1 MAYKIVWS
9 KNSLQDFNG
18 IIKYLV
24 SQWTLSVASD
34 FVDIVEVKL
43 ENLSKQPLVG
53 IRSEKNPLIRSI
65 LYLHIIGCTIRLTKA
80 LLNYLLSLTQEKIL
94 KKILSKIVL
103 ADLRVSSVLSGNRQ
117 IS

>member
-65 LYLHIIGCTIRLTKA
+65 LLYSHNRLYYKINESIIE
-80 LLNYLLSLTQEKIL
+80 LLA
-94 KKILSKIVL
+94 IVDTRKNPKENL
-103 ADLRVSSVLSGNRQ
+103 F
-117 IS
+117 